1 MANPN
6 DTFENPRNGDKVR
19 FLITSQESDGEV
31 LKVQIG
37 VSESTSCRRVGNVK
51 KAFRGVVVS
60 VVRIA
65 VRCDLSVHDSIYK
78 RV

>member
-51 KAFRGVVVS
+51 KAFRGGVS

-65 VRCDLSVHDSIYK
+65 VRSDLSVHDSIYK